1 MVYSGGHQILSWG
14 QKMNCPICKK
24 EMEVRDTFIDPLDFD
39 LDCDATVF
47 DCNHCNKLI
56 LIINQ

>member
-1 MVYSGGHQILSWG
+1 
-14 QKMNCPICKK
+14 MNCPICKK

-47 DCNHCNKLI
+47 DCKNCHKLI
-56 LIINQ
+56 LIINK